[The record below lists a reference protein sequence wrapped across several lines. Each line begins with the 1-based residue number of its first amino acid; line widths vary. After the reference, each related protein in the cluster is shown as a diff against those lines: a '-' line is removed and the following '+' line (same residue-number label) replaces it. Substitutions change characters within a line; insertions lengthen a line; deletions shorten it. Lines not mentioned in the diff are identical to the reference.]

1 MAYDRAFSKPYADGW
16 RDKPSRETPAT
27 ADIMDAYD
35 AALETHDKRIVELSG
50 VTDSLEARIAAIEAL
65 NS

>member
-1 MAYDRAFSKPYADGW
+1 MAYDRAFTKPYADGW

-27 ADIMDAYD
+27 AAIMDAYD
-35 AALETHDKRIVELSG
+35 TTLETHDTRIVQLSA
-50 VTDSLEARIAAIEAL
+50 TADSLEARIAALEAL